1 MSYRIYC
8 IFSKEAID
16 LMKGNRGKMAAQ
28 AGHAYL
34 HSYWDA
40 EKRFPDNAWVYK
52 DGLTRKICLVV
63 PTTAELVDLYDKYKH
78 DYPCTLVKDAAF
90 TVFEEPTITCIGIG
104 PVDQLDI
111 NAKLFL

>member
-40 EKRFPDNAWVYK
+40 QERFPKNAIAYRN
-52 DGLTRKICLVV
+52 DLARKICLIV
-63 PTTAELVDLYDKYKH
+63 PTAEELVSIYNEYRE
-78 DYPCTLVKDAAF
+78 DYPSTLVKDAGF
-90 TVFEEPTITCIGIG
+90 TVFEEPTITCIG
-104 PVDQLDI
+104 PVPQLDI
-111 NAKLFL
+111 KAKIFL